1 MKTSSIPVLS
11 FVLLS
16 AAPLLADTPAVPQAP
31 PTATAKEAIPSA
43 DSLVNQSLSLLINIQ
58 QTLAATQD
66 KESADKAAKTLEG
79 IQKDIKHFQDLMNKL
94 SDAEQEKA
102 FDLLEKMEERGKRL
116 EESCKQEGKRLVKA
130 DFYNSTALKDVMNN
144 SDELSEFIEQD
155 EEEGGP
161 ASGGDEQDEE

>member
-31 PTATAKEAIPSA
+31 PTSTPAATATAKEAIPSA

-102 FDLLEKMEERGKRL
+102 FDLLEKM
-116 EESCKQEGKRLVKA
+116 
-130 DFYNSTALKDVMNN
+130 
-144 SDELSEFIEQD
+144 
-155 EEEGGP
+155 
-161 ASGGDEQDEE
+161 

>member
-31 PTATAKEAIPSA
+31 PTSTPAATATAKEAIPSA

-102 FDLLEKMEERGKRL
+102 FDLLEKMEE
-116 EESCKQEGKRLVKA
+116 SCKQEGKRLVKA